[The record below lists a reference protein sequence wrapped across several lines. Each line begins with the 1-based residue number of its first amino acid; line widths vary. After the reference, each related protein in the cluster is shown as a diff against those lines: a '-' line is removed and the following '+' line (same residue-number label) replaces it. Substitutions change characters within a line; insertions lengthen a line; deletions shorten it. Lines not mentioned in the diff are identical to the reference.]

1 MNPRLTF
8 CFTLCTATVA
18 LLSFTLMAQA
28 QTRTP
33 GCALLEVQN
42 LRPGQGALMV
52 AAYSDAA
59 TFRKTATASLQLE
72 AKAVT
77 MQLQV
82 CGLGEGAVAL
92 TLFQDLNN
100 NGKLDSNP
108 FGIPNEPWGASGKTS
123 AFSAPTW
130 ETAQVPLDAGT
141 IVIKLT
147 K

>member
-1 MNPRLTF
+1 MNPRLTPSLS
-8 CFTLCTATVA
+8 LCTAAVA
-18 LLSFTLMAQA
+18 LLSFALMAQA

-33 GCALLEVQN
+33 GCAQVEVQN
-42 LRPGQGALMV
+42 LRPGQGMLML
-52 AAYSDAA
+52 AAYTDAA
-59 TFRKTATASLQLE
+59 SFRKTAASAMQLE
-72 AKAVT
+72 AKTET

-123 AFSAPTW
+123 AFVAPSW
-130 ETAQVPLDAGT
+130 ETAQVPLDGST

>member
-1 MNPRLTF
+1 MNPRLTAG
-8 CFTLCTATVA
+8 FTFCTAAVA
-18 LLSFTLMAQA
+18 LLSFTVIAQA

-33 GCALLEVQN
+33 GCAQVEVQN
-42 LRPGQGALMV
+42 LRPAQGSLML

-59 TFRKTATASLQLE
+59 TFQKTPTSSVQLE
-72 AKAVT
+72 AKTET
-77 MQLQV
+77 MQMQV

-92 TLFQDLNN
+92 TLFQDLNS
-100 NGKLDSNP
+100 NGKLDRNP

-123 AFSAPTW
+123 AFVAPTW
-130 ETAQVPLDAGT
+130 ESAQVPLDGST